1 MDLLLIHFS
10 LTTLANALIRF
21 NAVSLT
27 AWPPFQLI
35 LSELKNFYHLFFKR
49 QIQRYSMSSLL
60 QSITILMAM
69 FSYIIAKSNVPLRC
83 SAL

>member
-27 AWPPFQLI
+27 AWPPSQLI
-35 LSELKNFYHLFFKR
+35 LSGLKHFYHLFFKR
-49 QIQRYSMSSLL
+49 QIQRI
-60 QSITILMAM
+60 Q
-69 FSYIIAKSNVPLRC
+69 R
-83 SAL
+83 